1 MYIRINKKTIMKI
14 FLKSMLSLIFVL
26 FLHSVEAQKRK
37 KNYTKNTTKSVS
49 LDAFQLRNVGPAFLS
64 GRIADIK
71 MHPNNDNIWYV
82 ATGSSGVWKTVNSGT
97 TWTPIFDNEDSY
109 STGCISLDPSNPD
122 VVWLG
127 TGENVG
133 GRHVAYGDG
142 IYRSDNGGKTW
153 INKGLKKSEHIS
165 EIIIHPSNSEIV
177 WVAAQGPLWT
187 KGGERGLYKT
197 TDGGNNWKKVL
208 GNSEWTGVTDIMIDP
223 RNPDILYAA
232 TWDRH
237 RTVAALMG
245 GGPGTAIYRS
255 DDGGENWKI
264 LKTGLPN
271 NPDSNNDGVVDED
284 DSPISNMGK
293 IGLAISP
300 QNPDIVYAAIE
311 LDRKSGAVY
320 RSEDRGESWEKM
332 SNTVSGGTGP
342 HYYQELYASPHEFD
356 RLYLM
361 NVRVLTSPDGGK
373 TFEQLKERDKHSDN
387 HAIVFKKDDPNYL
400 MLGTDAGIYESFDL
414 AETWRYVK
422 NLPLTQFYKVAVNN
436 AEPFYHIFGGT
447 QDNGSA
453 GGPSATDEREGI
465 ANKHWYKTL
474 GADGH
479 QSATDPVYNDIIYGE
494 YQQGVLFRVDL
505 TSGET
510 VSIQPKAR
518 LGEPHERFNWD
529 APILVSPHN
538 PKRLYFASYRVWKS
552 ESRGDDW
559 EPISGDLTRNENRF
573 TLPIMGRKQS
583 WDNAWDV
590 GAMSNYNT
598 ITSLAESPVEEGLIY
613 AGTDDGFIQVSEN
626 GGDSWRKIPVTNLGL
641 APRSFVND
649 IKADLFDANTV
660 YVALDNHKEGD
671 YNPYLFKSTDRGL
684 TWKSISS
691 NIPKRTLIWR
701 MVQDHVEKNLLFAA
715 TEFGIYTSLNGGN
728 SWQKLD
734 GSPTISFRDLTIQK
748 RENDLVAASFGR
760 GFFILDDY
768 SALREF
774 TEENLNKKGKLFK
787 PRTAKWFVPRSN
799 IGNTGSDYYFADNPT
814 YGAVFTYHLSDD
826 YKTKREIRRDK
837 EIELNKRKSNIP
849 FPGWENLDKERRE
862 DPAHVVL
869 TIQDNSGKVI
879 NKISKKARKGSNRI
893 SWDFTHF
900 NPYAVSSESP
910 RYNYSGALAKPGTYK
925 ASLSLVQ
932 NGKVT
937 TLDGPISFEIKAIRE
952 GILNGIGF
960 EEYNRYLKQISELY
974 NDISAVEDVFEE
986 SLKMQKAMT
995 NALKKTKIF
1004 PGVIEAKIATLKED
1018 LDKINLSL
1026 NGSPSRSEVGERNPA
1041 DLNDYLYNAS
1051 SGLRNSY
1058 GPTPLHAKSLEMAKQ
1073 LLSELKTEVIKISKI
1088 KIPEIQ
1094 RMLKEADAP
1103 YIIGQGIE

>member
-1 MYIRINKKTIMKI
+1 MK
-14 FLKSMLSLIFVL
+14 FLLIPL
-26 FLHSVEAQKRK
+26 LIITFLAPIQSIDAQKRK
-37 KNYTKNTTKSVS
+37 KNKTSYTAKTVS

-71 MHPNNDNIWYV
+71 FHPENESIWYV
-82 ATGSSGVWKTVNSGT
+82 ATGSSGVWKTVNAGT
-97 TWTPIFDNEDSY
+97 TWSPIFDDESSY
-109 STGCISLDPSNPD
+109 STGCITLDPSNPEI
-122 VVWLG
+122 VWVG

-153 INKGLKKSEHIS
+153 RNMGLRKSEHIS
-165 EIIIHPSNSEIV
+165 EIIVHPDNSNIV
-177 WVAAQGPLWT
+177 WVAVQGPLWT

-197 TDGGNNWKKVL
+197 IDGGSSWEKVL
-208 GNSEWTGVTDIMIDP
+208 GNNQWTGVTDIMIDP
-223 RNPDILYAA
+223 RNPNILYAA

-255 DDGGENWKI
+255 DNGGDKWEI

-271 NPDSNNDGVVDED
+271 NPDSNNDGVIDDD
-284 DSPISNMGK
+284 DSPRRSMGK

-300 QNPDIVYAAIE
+300 QDPDVVYAAIE

-320 RSEDRGESWEKM
+320 RSENRGESWKKM

-342 HYYQELYASPHEFD
+342 HYYQELYASPHQFD

-361 NVRVLTSPDGGK
+361 NVRVLTSEDGGK
-373 TFEQLKERDKHSDN
+373 TFVQLDERDKHSDN
-387 HAIVFKKDDPNYL
+387 HTIVFKKDDPDYI

-414 AETWRYVK
+414 AETWRYIK

-453 GGPSATDEREGI
+453 GGPSATNEQEGI

-479 QSATDPVYNDIIYGE
+479 QSATDPVYNNIIYGE

-505 TSGET
+505 TTGEK

-518 LGEPHERFNWD
+518 EGEPHERFNWD

-559 EPISGDLTRNENRF
+559 EPVSGDLTRNEDRL

-598 ITSLAESPVEEGLIY
+598 ITSLSESPIQEGLLY

-626 GGDSWRKIPVTNLGL
+626 GGDSWSKIPVTNLGL

-649 IKADLFDANTV
+649 IKADLFDVNTV
-660 YVALDNHKEGD
+660 YVSLDNHKEGD
-671 YNPYLFKSTDRGL
+671 FSPYLFKSMDKGQ
-684 TWKSISS
+684 TWFSISS

-701 MVQDHVEKNLLFAA
+701 MVQDPVKKNLLFAA
-715 TEFGIYTSLNGGN
+715 TEFGIYTSLNGGK

-734 GSPTISFRDLTIQK
+734 GAPTISFRDLTIQK

-774 TEENLNKKGKLFK
+774 TEENLNQKGKLFA
-787 PRTAKWFVPRSN
+787 PRKAKWFVPRSK
-799 IGNTGSDYYFADNPT
+799 IGNTGADYYFAQNPE
-814 YGAVFTYHLSDD
+814 YGAVFTYHLADD
-826 YKTKREIRRDK
+826 YKTAEDIRRDK
-837 EIELNKRKSNIP
+837 EIELNKRNANIP
-849 FPGWENLDKERRE
+849 FPGWDALDAERDE
-862 DPAHVVL
+862 EAASVVL
-869 TIQDNSGKVI
+869 TIQDDKGNII
-879 NKISKKARKGSNRI
+879 NKISKRARDGSHRI
-893 SWDFTHF
+893 AWDFSHF
-900 NPYAVSSESP
+900 NPYPVSSESP
-910 RYNYSGALAKPGTYK
+910 RYNRGGALAKPGTYQ

-932 NGKVT
+932 NGDVT
-937 TLDGPISFEIKAIRE
+937 QLDGPVSFDVKAIYDGVLK
-952 GILNGIGF
+952 GISY
-960 EEYNRYLKQISELY
+960 EEYNSYLNDVSELY
-974 NDISAVEDVFEE
+974 NGISAVEDVLSE
-986 SLKMQKAMT
+986 SIKMQKAMV
-995 NALKKTKIF
+995 NALKK
-1004 PGVIEAKIATLKED
+1004 AKILPGSIEPKIAELKAD
-1018 LDKINLSL
+1018 LIRIKKSIS
-1026 NGSPSRSEVGERNPA
+1026 GSPSKSEVGEKNPSGL
-1041 DLNDYLYNAS
+1041 DNYLYNATP
-1051 SGLRNSY
+1051 GLRNSY
-1058 GPTPLHAKSLEMAKQ
+1058 GPTPLHMKSLEIAKK
-1073 LLSELKTEVIKISKI
+1073 LLSDLRKEVTSINNIQIPKIEKALKD
-1088 KIPEIQ
+1088 
-1094 RMLKEADAP
+1094 AGAP
-1103 YIIGQGIE
+1103 YIMGQGID